1 MRGERC
7 HDCDRHMLA
16 HRVACTPCA
25 SISASPAWKRVADRC
40 RPLPIAVGFE
50 LYPRSLCRYIEL
62 AILITL
68 NIALQLILVHCSSS
82 RVVQCCNRNRA
93 GANNRTRAR
102 TRTRSTNRTRLC
114 MHFQSDSAVRSC
126 AHAHVTCGVH
136 MSTCAWKAATNAQ
149 SKSHG
154 ECPHMRM
161 YKAATIAHSTPHD
174 YRAVPLYISSLRQRR
189 AFSSRSLRQQ
199 VGRIIAV
206 HTL

>member
-1 MRGERC
+1 MG
-7 HDCDRHMLA
+7 
-16 HRVACTPCA
+16 
-25 SISASPAWKRVADRC
+25 
-40 RPLPIAVGFE
+40 IAVPAPRIEHITAHCQLYEPLSRFE
-50 LYPRSLCRYIEL
+50 LYPRPLCRYIEL

-136 MSTCAWKAATNAQ
+136 MSTCAGKAATNAQ

-174 YRAVPLYISSLRQRR
+174 YRALPLYISSLRQRR